1 MIHGSHSPSQEFWKA
16 ESHKIHTFTRSRH
29 HRKDWRFWR
38 IGTRQGWGEISRG
51 EWLLLVRWPTFE
63 KGMFN
68 YAPAC
73 QLVNNIS
80 WTPDCPQNVGGP
92 LLPRTGANTT
102 PTAPRNWGTNSY
114 TGSWRDGDVYRKGVD
129 RGPDGSDRYRRGV
142 ERPRDRS
149 GWDDNGP
156 GDRRRSP
163 VRSRSRSPPPRRSI
177 DHGSHRR
184 ERRRSRSVDSDNREK
199 RRR

>member
-1 MIHGSHSPSQEFWKA
+1 MV
-16 ESHKIHTFTRSRH
+16 ESGFDITPESWHDYMEATAPVKNFGKRSRTKYTH
-29 HRKDWRFWR
+29 
-38 IGTRQGWGEISRG
+38 
-51 EWLLLVRWPTFE
+51 LLDQDTTVKTGGFGGSAPVKAGGKSLEGGGCFSCGGPHLK

-80 WTPDCPQNVGGP
+80 WTPDCPQYVGGP
-92 LLPRTGANTT
+92 LPPRTGANAT

-129 RGPDGSDRYRRGV
+129 RGLDGSDRYRRGD

-149 GWDDNGP
+149 GWNDDG
-156 GDRRRSP
+156 P
-163 VRSRSRSPPPRRSI
+163 VRSRS
-177 DHGSHRR
+177 
-184 ERRRSRSVDSDNREK
+184 
-199 RRR
+199 